1 MQSTPTDIRAEE
13 SLADLASYV
22 SAARDL
28 ESLTRPMLALM
39 ERVTGLESTYLT
51 SIDEAAGQ
59 QTVLFSHCSERLDIP
74 EGLSVPWGDTLCKR
88 ALSEETYFVNDVP
101 ERWSDSDAARQLGI
115 TSYMSQPVITA
126 DGRLYGTL
134 CAASS
139 LRATFSAATTNIV
152 SLFARLIGQ
161 QIDREMMFNRLIDT
175 NSRLLNSASIDPLTG
190 VANRRAFIEQLDAL
204 LAASDSTVSVAF
216 IDLDGFKEINDRYG
230 HDTGDRFLIE
240 ISLRLLKCLR
250 RQDIVARLGGD
261 EFVVA
266 SPEASEETLKQ
277 RIEAETQGKISLA
290 THCFHYDGPSVGTVE
305 SEPGEDARA
314 VIARAD
320 QAMYEVKNK
329 RRSPR

>member
-1 MQSTPTDIRAEE
+1 
-13 SLADLASYV
+13 
-22 SAARDL
+22 
-28 ESLTRPMLALM
+28 
-39 ERVTGLESTYLT
+39 
-51 SIDEAAGQ
+51 
-59 QTVLFSHCSERLDIP
+59 
-74 EGLSVPWGDTLCKR
+74 
-88 ALSEETYFVNDVP
+88 
-101 ERWSDSDAARQLGI
+101 
-115 TSYMSQPVITA
+115 
-126 DGRLYGTL
+126 
-134 CAASS
+134 
-139 LRATFSAATTNIV
+139 
-152 SLFARLIGQ
+152 
-161 QIDREMMFNRLIDT
+161 MFNRLIDT

-266 SPEASEETLKQ
+266 SLEASEETLKQ

-320 QAMYEVKNK
+320 QAMYEVKKK